1 MIKSD
6 AERLTKCVAAFG
18 LLISLGSV
26 LMAGPYAGLSAAAG
40 AALALLNLLV
50 LRTLVLRVMEG
61 EIHRKMSLLFLI
73 FLKMGAFLTLVSL
86 AIARHWVEPIA
97 FTVGLSSLVVGLITG
112 SLVVTRFGSRSEY

>member
-6 AERLTKCVAAFG
+6 AERLTLCVAAFG
-18 LLISLGSV
+18 LLISLGGLV
-26 LMAGPYAGLSAAAG
+26 IGGVHAGLSAAGG
-40 AALALLNLLV
+40 ATLALLNLLV

-61 EIHRKMSLLFLI
+61 EIRRKLPLLFLI

-97 FTVGLSSLVVGLITG
+97 FTLGLSSLVVGLITG
-112 SLVVTRFGSRSEY
+112 SLVVTRLGSRSEY